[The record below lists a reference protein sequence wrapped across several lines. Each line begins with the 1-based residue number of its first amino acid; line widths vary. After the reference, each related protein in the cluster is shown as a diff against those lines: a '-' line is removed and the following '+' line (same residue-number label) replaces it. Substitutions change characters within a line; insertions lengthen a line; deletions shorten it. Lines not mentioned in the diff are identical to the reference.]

1 MNKTLLII
9 KHEYLK
15 RVKKK
20 SFLIMTLL
28 TPILMSAVYVVPFLL
43 AMTKDDKKVV
53 QVVDESTLVQ
63 TAFKDTEEF
72 TFEFPK
78 ENIETLKSKIKNSN
92 TDALVFVP
100 KDILTNPGGLAIYAE
115 KNVSLGLKSNV
126 EKVIEAE
133 LYQLKLKNEG
143 MDIAKINASK
153 VKINANTFS
162 VGEEGE
168 KKNSTEAAAV
178 VGYILAFLLYGVLFI
193 YGAQVMRSVTEEKT
207 SRIIEV
213 IVSSVKPVQLMYGKI
228 VGVGLVGLTQF
239 VLWIVL
245 AWGIG
250 TAALSFFAKDA
261 MTNQKAKIE
270 MAQKAAGSN
279 PAMDKEVQQATQ
291 GEMGNI
297 LESAKSLP
305 IASLIINFLIYFLGG
320 YLLYSALFAAVGAA
334 VDNETD
340 TQQFMLPISLPI
352 IISIVIAPAV
362 MKDPDGTLAFWAS
375 IIPFTSP
382 INMMIRVPYGV
393 PFWQLLLSYGL
404 LIVGFLGTTWLAA
417 RIYRVG
423 ILMYGKKVNFK
434 ELSKWI
440 FYKA

>member
-9 KHEYLK
+9 KHEYMK

-28 TPILMSAVYVVPFLL
+28 TPLLMSAVYVIPILL
-43 AMTKDDKKVV
+43 AMRTEEKKII
-53 QVVDESTLVQ
+53 QIVDESNLLKS
-63 TAFKDTEEF
+63 AFKDNEEYAF
-72 TFEFPK
+72 QFPTK
-78 ENIETLKSKIKNSN
+78 DIATLKAEIKTGNAA
-92 TDALVFVP
+92 ALVYIP
-100 KDILTNPGGLAIYAE
+100 KNILEKPNELAFYAE
-115 KNVSLGLKSNV
+115 KNVSISVKSHL
-126 EKVIEAE
+126 EKIIESE
-133 LYQLKLKNEG
+133 LYQVKLKNAG
-143 MDIAKINASK
+143 MDLATINASK
-153 VKINANTFS
+153 VNINANTYS
-162 VGEEGE
+162 VNDEGE
-168 KKNSTEAAAV
+168 KKNSSEAAAV

-193 YGAQVMRSVTEEKT
+193 YGTQVMRSVTEEKT

-213 IVSSVKPVQLMYGKI
+213 IISSVKPVQLMLGKI
-228 VGVGLVGLTQF
+228 IGVGLVGLTQF
-239 VLWIVL
+239 LLWIVL

-250 TAALSFFAKDA
+250 TFTLGFFMKDK
-261 MTNQKAKIE
+261 MTDAKAKIE
-270 MAQKAAGSN
+270 MAQKMAGNN
-279 PAMDKEVQQATQ
+279 PEVQQQ
-291 GEMGNI
+291 MKQSSNMELSSM
-297 LESAKSLP
+297 LDSAKSLP
-305 IASLIINFLIYFLGG
+305 ITSMIICFLLYFLGG

-352 IISIVIAPAV
+352 IISIILAPAV

-393 PFWQLLLSYGL
+393 PFWQLALSLGL
-404 LIVGFLGTTWLAA
+404 LVIGFIGTTWLAA

-434 ELSKWI
+434 ELGKWI